1 VNPAGLIGPSALSPE
16 NLKTIIDKLSGALQS
31 KGSGA
36 AAQCLAQQTAPKAGK
51 LTLNDVGAVL
61 PSIAGA
67 IFDLA
72 NAGREVALE
81 GICIDSLNQKLETAI
96 QTATASAKILGAEL
110 QARSAK
116 LKAKMGG
123 ANP

>member
-1 VNPAGLIGPSALSPE
+1 
-16 NLKTIIDKLSGALQS
+16 
-31 KGSGA
+31 
-36 AAQCLAQQTAPKAGK
+36 
-51 LTLNDVGAVL
+51 VL

-67 IFDLA
+67 IFNLA
-72 NAGREVALE
+72 NAEREVALE